1 MLRPPFVLRDVIH
14 ATIDFPDD
22 PLGAVA
28 LDVLQTRPFQRL
40 RRLHQLGL
48 SKLIF
53 PGAEHSRFAHSLGAY
68 QLVRRAMAEL
78 DSRRLIPDLAPTD
91 RMALGLAA
99 MLHDLGHGIFSHT
112 AERIWGFHHETITDR
127 LILEHPDLQA
137 VWGRHAEDGGALARR
152 IVAIRDGSAL
162 APADAWM
169 HDLVSSQADVDRL
182 DYLLR
187 DAYMTGVRYAGFDL
201 DWLMRHLTRAEWRG
215 RSRIAFEDKAVDA
228 LGQVLMSRLHM
239 YKNVYE
245 HRTARIYDA
254 MLHGL
259 MLRLGGL
266 PRPALD
272 AVGLGWLV
280 EPMGEDLEAFVA
292 RDDYAMWEA
301 LKLLAQADIP
311 DPIVRELAADL
322 LSDQRWDGELHEVPL
337 ETARWDA
344 DVFRA
349 PYARGRL
356 YVADPE
362 AQILLRTRHG
372 VQPLSEDPRGLRLQY
387 AESPAMLEIR
397 RPARHPWYAMA
408 PARNDSFAP

>member
-14 ATIDFPDD
+14 ATIDFPEDA
-22 PLGAVA
+22 LGAVA

-68 QLVRRAMAEL
+68 QLVRRAMSEL
-78 DSRRLIPDLAPTD
+78 DGRRLIDDMAAED

-112 AERIWGFHHETITDR
+112 AERIWGFHHETVTDR
-127 LILEHPDLQA
+127 LILEHPDLSE
-137 VWGRHAEDGGALARR
+137 VWSRHAVDGPALARR
-152 IVAIRDGSAL
+152 IVAIRHGGDL
-162 APADAWM
+162 APEHAWM

-201 DWLMRHLTRAEWRG
+201 DWLMRHLTRVTWRS

-259 MLRLGGL
+259 MLRLGTL
-266 PRPALD
+266 PRQALE
-272 AVGLGWLV
+272 AVGLTWLV
-280 EPMGEDLEAFVA
+280 APMGEDLEAFVA

-301 LKLLAQADIP
+301 LKILAQADIP

-322 LSDQRWDGELHEVPL
+322 LSDQRWDGDLEEVPL
-337 ETARWDA
+337 EPARW
-344 DVFRA
+344 VEERFRA

-356 YVADPE
+356 YVEDPE
-362 AQILLRTRHG
+362 AQILLNSRQG
-372 VQPLSEDPRGLRLQY
+372 VRPLSEDPRGLRLQY

-397 RPARHPWYAMA
+397 RPARHPWYAMN
-408 PARNDSFAP
+408 PARNDRVAP